1 MMETGVR
8 RSWLGAALALV
19 RLGLGVMVLG
29 PAASLSEP
37 LRWRWSHPQ
46 PHGNNV
52 VDMAWSVTDAYWLQ
66 VAEKGTLYSS
76 RDGFSWIP
84 RESGSRMALRGVT
97 FLGSRAVVTGESGTV
112 LYADDPADFRPGE
125 LTDGPTADWL
135 EGVAASST
143 LAVAV
148 GDNGAIYTST
158 NAISWIRVDSTV
170 DAWLRGVAHGGGV
183 FVAVGESGTILVSAD
198 GAIWNK
204 RTSPSSAH
212 LNRVTHTSGG
222 FVAVGD
228 GGVVLTSALGNSW
241 TVVSSGATEDLYTVA
256 ANTLDLLVAGDFE
269 VRIRSGSG
277 WTNELGRED
286 GPLPATYLA
295 GVGDSGS
302 FFLAGRTGMMAEG
315 FRVGAPPYQ
324 WFPRSSP
331 LRPVLFDGSWVSNL
345 FVAVGDRSTIM
356 TSVDGVLWSYE
367 FPPATYTNS
376 VFLGVGG
383 TTNLLVGAGN
393 GGALMISPAG
403 LTNVLTTNDLGLVV
417 TQAVNTLGVV
427 WHAVE
432 PAPASEDLQ
441 GVCHWNG
448 RYYVTGNE
456 GLILSSA
463 DGEDWA
469 VSRAPTTSFLSSVT
483 GFPGGMVA
491 TGNRGALVRSPDGD
505 TWSVIPPV
513 STNWIYR
520 VRWLNDGL
528 VAVGQNG
535 TILMSDDGLDWTS
548 RDSGTSTW
556 LTDAL
561 WLAGRYYAVG
571 LAGTVLTSTNGLEWA
586 DEGTITLK
594 TLYGALTDHERLVV
608 IGDEGVILRTQILTG
623 TTPVDFLAYSREPSS
638 DGSRWENLFL
648 LSGRTDQQFALEFAQ
663 DLGDEKLSWSSG
675 PWLEFLDASGTLLY
689 WDSTAVEDA
698 LPEEL
703 YRAKSPP

>member
-1 MMETGVR
+1 MMETGAR
-8 RSWLGAALALV
+8 RSWLGAAPALLRLGVIAMALV
-19 RLGLGVMVLG
+19 TVV
-29 PAASLSEP
+29 SLSEP

-52 VDMAWSVTDAYWLQ
+52 VDMAWSVADAYWLQ
-66 VAEKGTLYSS
+66 VAEKGTIYTS

-84 RESGSRMALRGVT
+84 RDSGSRLALRGVT
-97 FLGSRAVVTGESGTV
+97 FLGSRAVVTGEAGTV

-125 LTDGPTADWL
+125 LRDGPTSDWL

-148 GDNGAIYTST
+148 GDNGAVYTST
-158 NAISWIRVDSTV
+158 NAISWTRVDSTV

-183 FVAVGESGTILVSAD
+183 FVAVGDFGTILVSPD
-198 GAIWNK
+198 GVTWSE

-241 TVVSSGATEDLYTVA
+241 SMVTSGATGDLFTVSA
-256 ANTLDLLVAGDFE
+256 TTLDLLVAGDFE
-269 VRIRSGSG
+269 VRIRIGSG

-295 GVGDSGS
+295 SVGNSGS

-315 FRVGAPPYQ
+315 FRRGAAPYQ

-331 LRPVLFDGSWVSNL
+331 LRPVLFDGNWVSNL

-356 TSVDGVLWSYE
+356 TSVDGVVWSYE
-367 FPPATYTNS
+367 FPPPAFTNS

-383 TTNLLVGAGN
+383 TTNLLVGAGG
-393 GGALMISPAG
+393 GGALMISPSG

-417 TQAVNTLGVV
+417 TQEVNTLGVV

-432 PAPASEDLQ
+432 PAPTTEDLQ
-441 GVCHWNG
+441 GVCHWND
-448 RYYVTGNE
+448 RYFVTGNE
-456 GLILSSA
+456 GLILSSD

-469 VSRAPTTSFLSSVT
+469 AVRAPTTSFLSSIT
-483 GFPGGMVA
+483 GFSGGLVA
-491 TGNRGALVRSPDGD
+491 TGHRGAVVRSPDGD
-505 TWSVIPPV
+505 TWSAIPPV

-520 VRWLNDGL
+520 VRWLNEGL

-535 TILMSDDGLDWTS
+535 TILMSTNGLDWTM

-561 WLAGRYYAVG
+561 WFGGRYYAVG
-571 LAGTVLTSTNGLEWA
+571 LSGTVLTSTDGLEWA
-586 DEGTITLK
+586 SEGTITFK
-594 TLYGALTDHERLVV
+594 TLYAAVTDHERIVV
-608 IGDEGVILRTQILTG
+608 MGDEGVILRTQILSG
-623 TTPVDFLAYSREPSS
+623 TSPVNFLAYSRETSA

-648 LSGRTDQQFALEFAQ
+648 LSGRTDQQFTLEISEDA
-663 DLGDEKLSWSSG
+663 GAAVSSWRPG
-675 PWLEFLDASGTLLY
+675 PVLEFLDASGTLLY

-698 LPEEL
+698 LPAEL